1 MFVFVAMSHLFL
13 ELLHRFF
20 GKLCPGLGLLQLGGQ
35 GLDLLFVA
43 DLPLVGLLLGHL
55 QGLEVVGHHPQLLLQ
70 LDDLDLPNLS
80 SFLCPLQIGLSLSE
94 FLLNFVVLLVCVLC
108 LVPGRLQ
115 LLLEM
120 LNVIFFIQQTYSLV

>member
-1 MFVFVAMSHLFL
+1 MYLL
-13 ELLHRFF
+13 LQLLH
-20 GKLCPGLGLLQLGGQ
+20 GLLSKLSPGLGLLQLGSQ
-35 GLDLLFVA
+35 VLDLLLVGG
-43 DLPLVGLLLGHL
+43 LPLVGLLLRHL
-55 QGLEVVGHHPQLLLQ
+55 QGLQVVGHHPQLLLQ